1 MKTKLTI
8 GERLRDLRDE
18 KKLSLDELA
27 AKTGISKSALG
38 NYEQDEY
45 NKDIASSS
53 LIILAGFYD
62 VSVDYLLC
70 LTDNRHPAT
79 SKVEELHLDDN
90 AVELL
95 KSEKI
100 NNRLLCEMMA
110 HPDFVK
116 LMTDLQIY
124 ADGYADMMIQTANAT
139 LEVLRMTA
147 MNAGAKSDS
156 DYVLDALKGQI
167 EEIKATQNDPL
178 LSKLMIFFCKEIDL
192 PLEQFTDQEK
202 EVVEGLFKRC
212 RRYKKEESLLGK
224 KGKRK

>member
-1 MKTKLTI
+1 M
-8 GERLRDLRDE
+8 
-18 KKLSLDELA
+18 
-27 AKTGISKSALG
+27 
-38 NYEQDEY
+38 NP
-45 NKDIASSS
+45 
-53 LIILAGFYD
+53 
-62 VSVDYLLC
+62 VS
-70 LTDNRHPAT
+70 

-95 KSEKI
+95 KSEEI

-110 HPDFVK
+110 HPDFIK

-212 RRYKKEESLLGK
+212 RRYKKEVSLLGK
-224 KGKRK
+224 KGKGK